1 MTNGL
6 IAEGVIVVAENGRVG
21 LRLDQARLVN
31 NDRQAGSLKI
41 RQRDDEPTIRPGS
54 KRTSGWSARLQS
66 NSTFETRSLPIL
78 YPTDRFQ
85 FRCQTP
91 SAERAAWF

>member
-1 MTNGL
+1 MDQARSSFLGSKMTNGL

-41 RQRDDEPTIRPGS
+41 RQRDDEPTIRP
-54 KRTSGWSARLQS
+54 
-66 NSTFETRSLPIL
+66 E
-78 YPTDRFQ
+78 
-85 FRCQTP
+85 
-91 SAERAAWF
+91 